1 MERQGQKPDC
11 KEGRTGWGVRNW
23 ALLSRL
29 KIERMLAGARVA
41 ELKTDFFF
49 FFFKERV
56 CSSIFLSKRK
66 GSGRSEEIGSSRD
79 GEILRSRGAS

>member
-49 FFFKERV
+49 FFF
-56 CSSIFLSKRK
+56 FF
-66 GSGRSEEIGSSRD
+66 
-79 GEILRSRGAS
+79 